1 MPNGKKC
8 LLFIPKN
15 RFARN
20 PENQNKICKKE
31 PIPRSQEMSIFHD
44 PSSSVLGQLATNTQL
59 ADPVTPSFV
68 APSGVLR
75 SLVTSEAKL
84 GFDRVYLVDLS
95 DSKEDQSSQGMNSLK
110 NIVWNTYAFLH
121 TPPGRLLL
129 ALGLPLI
136 VDKGALYVLGQMGFS
151 VLGIDKNSLAAGWMR
166 SYEGTV
172 QANSWLSWF
181 QSKGAKSTTG
191 LCNFYDLY
199 YLASIVP
206 VEDLKQ
212 GALYVADV
220 SKDVAIKGGN
230 ITANAAWYSWNV
242 SKDLV
247 VGGGTAVVDAA
258 KSTYRDVPVIPIP
271 YEKLKDGSSY
281 CWDTCKDYSV
291 KGSGAIVGGA
301 QYVFSY
307 MPSWQKVE
315 KELEE

>member
-20 PENQNKICKKE
+20 PENQNKSCKKE
-31 PIPRSQEMSIFHD
+31 SIPRSQEMSIFHD

-59 ADPVTPSFV
+59 ADPITPSFV

-75 SLVTSEAKL
+75 SLVTSEAKF

-95 DSKEDQSSQGMNSLK
+95 DSQEDQSSQGMNSLK
-110 NIVWNTYAFLH
+110 NIMWNTYAFLH
-121 TPPGRLLL
+121 TPLGKGLLVF
-129 ALGLPLI
+129 GPLI
-136 VDKGALYVLGQMGFS
+136 VEKAAVYLIGQLGFS
-151 VLGIDKNSLAAGWMR
+151 VLGIDKDSPAAEWMR
-166 SYEGTV
+166 RYKGTV
-172 QANSWLSWF
+172 PANSWLSWF
-181 QSKGAKSTTG
+181 QSMGAKSTTG
-191 LCNFYDLY
+191 LFNFYDPY
-199 YLASIVP
+199 YLVSIVP

-212 GALYVADV
+212 GALTVADV
-220 SKDVAIKGGN
+220 GKDVAIKGGN

-291 KGSGAIVGGA
+291 KGSGRLL
-301 QYVFSY
+301 
-307 MPSWQKVE
+307 VE
-315 KELEE
+315 LSMSSVTCHLGKGLKRN